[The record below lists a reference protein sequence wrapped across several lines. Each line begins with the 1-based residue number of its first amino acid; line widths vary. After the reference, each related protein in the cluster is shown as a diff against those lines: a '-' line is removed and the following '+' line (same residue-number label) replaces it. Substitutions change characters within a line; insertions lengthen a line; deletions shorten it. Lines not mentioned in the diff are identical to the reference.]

1 MKTLLILRHAK
12 SSWSHASLPDHDRP
26 LNERGKRDAPRMGE
40 LILDQGLVPS
50 LILSS
55 TANRAVTTAK
65 IVAET
70 CGYQHD
76 IVFAKELYLSG
87 VQAYEA
93 ILRRT
98 PDHHG
103 SILVIGHNPDME
115 NLVEALTGR
124 YRRMP
129 TAALAQITIQID
141 SWSEFELVDNGK
153 LVDLW
158 LPRELQS

>member
-1 MKTLLILRHAK
+1 
-12 SSWSHASLPDHDRP
+12 
-26 LNERGKRDAPRMGE
+26 MGQ
-40 LILDQGLVPS
+40 LILDRGLVPS
-50 LILSS
+50 LIISS
-55 TANRAVTTAK
+55 TANRAATTAK

-76 IVFAKELYLSG
+76 IVFAKELYLDG

-98 PDHHG
+98 SDRHE

-124 YRRMP
+124 YQRMP
-129 TAALAQITIQID
+129 TAALAQVTIPID
-141 SWSEFELVDNGK
+141 SWSEFELADNCD